1 MTLTFAGEPLVA
13 FLLGSVRVV
22 AWLAVVPPFSSRAVP
37 AMVKVVLSLGL
48 CFAVAPV
55 LTESEI
61 PLDATGLLLTVLTQ
75 ALIGVAMGFVT
86 SMLLGAIAAAGSL
99 VDVFGGFSLAQG
111 FDPLGMNMNSVFGTF
126 HQMLATMLLF
136 ASGGHLLVIGGLLR
150 TFELLPIGQTP
161 EVDGG
166 VSVLTKAFLM
176 FFVTAVQIALPMI
189 AVLFI
194 SDLGLALL
202 TKIAPQ
208 LQAINVM
215 FPAKIGLTLLLV
227 GLSFPV
233 LPGVIRTMVDMSLQ
247 AMEALAGGP

>member
-61 PLDATGLLLTVLTQ
+61 PLDATGLILTVLTQ

-247 AMEALAGGP
+247 AMEALAGGS